1 MKTISTLLVGF
12 FLLLSS
18 TLFANVYY
26 VATTGDNANAGT
38 ISAPFLTIQRAQDA
52 VVAGDTVY
60 IRGGNYVMTEAQIAT
75 YNSIWAYVTYL
86 TKSGTSGKRINYWAY
101 PGETPVFD
109 YTAIK
114 PANYRITA
122 FQVNASW
129 VHIKGIEVIGVQ
141 VTILTHTQSECFEN
155 QGSNNIYEMLKMH
168 DGKAIGFY
176 LTKGGNNLILNCDAY
191 NNWDDVSETKTGG
204 NVDGF
209 GCHPNKEGAGYT
221 NNVFRGC
228 RAWFNSDDGYDCI
241 SAFESTTFENCW
253 AFYNGYSTSFG
264 SLGDGNGFKAGGYG
278 VSTTPSVPTVIPRNT
293 IRFCLAVR
301 NKANGFYANHHL
313 GGSDWYSNSA
323 YNNATNY
330 NMLNRSADYLSDV
343 SGYGHNLKNNLGLS
357 PRSTE
362 YSNINFVTCNAD
374 TNAFNLPV
382 TVNSADFLSID
393 QALLTAPRQADG
405 SLPNNNFMRLVSG
418 SDLIDKGQ
426 DLGFSYYGAA
436 PDLGCFESNYT
447 ALPVTLVSFTAAAN
461 SNNVLLNWQVQN
473 QIQNKGWQIERANT
487 ANAQNWQVV
496 GFIAG
501 TNTASLAKFSFTDGN
516 VATGTYYYRLRQI
529 DLDGGISYS
538 EVQMVKV
545 GTNAALTMMVY
556 PAPATT
562 SSVISYYLPETTDV
576 QLQLFTTSGQLLTTL
591 VNAKQTA
598 GTHNFSLSIALP
610 ANAGMYMLALRT
622 NSAFINKLFLKN

>member
-1 MKTISTLLVGF
+1 MKLKSLLFTIGLIAFSTTVWCKI
-12 FLLLSS
+12 
-18 TLFANVYY
+18 YY
-26 VATTGDNANAGT
+26 VAPTGVNTNAGT

-60 IRGGNYVMTEAQIAT
+60 IRGGNYVMTESLIAT

-114 PANYRITA
+114 PAGYRITA

-129 VHIKGIEVIGVQ
+129 VHIKGIEVVGVQ

-191 NNWDDVSETKTGG
+191 NNWDDVSETKKGG

-209 GCHPNKEGAGYT
+209 GCHPNNDGVGYT

-241 SAFESTTFENCW
+241 NAFEATTFENCW
-253 AFYNGYSTSFG
+253 AFYNGYSTTFA
-264 SLGDGNGFKAGGYG
+264 SLGDGNGFKVGGYG

-293 IRFCLAVR
+293 TRFCLAVR

-313 GGSDWYSNSA
+313 GGSDWYNNSA
-323 YNNATNY
+323 YTNAVNY

-357 PRSTE
+357 PRSSE
-362 YSNINFVTCNAD
+362 YSSLDFTLCNAD
-374 TNAFNLPV
+374 SNAFNLPV
-382 TVNSADFLSID
+382 TVSSADFLSID

-405 SLPNNNFMRLVSG
+405 SLPSNNFMKLASG
-418 SDLIDKGQ
+418 SDLIDKG
-426 DLGFSYYGAA
+426 LNIGFSYNGAA

-447 ALPVTLVSFTAAAN
+447 ALPVHLLSFTAATSN
-461 SNNVLLNWQVQN
+461 NNVLLNWQVQN
-473 QIQNKGWQIERANT
+473 QVQNKGWQIERATNIT
-487 ANAQNWQVV
+487 TPNWQTI
-496 GFIAG
+496 GFVAG
-501 TNTASLAKFSFTDGN
+501 ANVTAITNYNFTDAN
-516 VATGTYYYRLRQI
+516 IATGKYYYRLKQI
-529 DLDGGISYS
+529 DVDGSIAYS
-538 EVQMVKV
+538 TVQQVIV
-545 GTNAALTMMVY
+545 GSVSNIDVSVY
-556 PAPATT
+556 PVPATNGST
-562 SSVISYYLPETTDV
+562 VSYYLPEATNV
-576 QLQLFTTSGQLLTTL
+576 QLQLYNASGKLVNTL
-591 VNAKQTA
+591 VNTTQTA
-598 GTHNFSLSIALP
+598 GTHTVSLGNTLSV
-610 ANAGMYMLALRT
+610 NAGVYLLVLHANNT
-622 NSAFINKLFLKN
+622 TVNKLFIKK